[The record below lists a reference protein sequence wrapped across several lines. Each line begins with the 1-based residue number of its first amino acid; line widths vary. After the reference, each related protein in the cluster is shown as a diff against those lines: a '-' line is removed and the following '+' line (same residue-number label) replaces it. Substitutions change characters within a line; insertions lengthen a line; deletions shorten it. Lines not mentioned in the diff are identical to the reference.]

1 MQPADSNEQ
10 KRRLVNLL
18 WLWLPV
24 AVQMGLIFYFS
35 AQPKG
40 SPALES
46 SPLPAGL
53 GHLVGY
59 AILGFLLYR
68 AFNGGINGWSNP
80 AGWKSFIV
88 GLLYAVSDEIHQLYV
103 PGREASV
110 TDVGIDAAGLL
121 LALTVIWVKEA
132 VNKNIKG

>member
-1 MQPADSNEQ
+1 MVFKE
-10 KRRLVNLL
+10 KEGRLLHL
-18 WLWLPV
+18 MWLWVPV
-24 AVQMGLIFYFS
+24 AAQMSLIFYFS

-46 SPLPAGL
+46 FPTPPGV

-68 AFNGGINGWSNP
+68 AFNGGITGWSGA
-80 AGWKSFIV
+80 AGWKTFLV
-88 GLLYAVSDEIHQLYV
+88 GLLYAVSDELHQLYV

-110 TDVGIDAAGLL
+110 KDVGIDAAGLL
-121 LALTVIWVKEA
+121 LVLFLIWIKERRLF
-132 VNKNIKG
+132 

>member
-1 MQPADSNEQ
+1 MAPGLKKKQLL
-10 KRRLVNLL
+10 RLLLL
-18 WLWLPV
+18 WVPV
-24 AVQMGLIFYFS
+24 IAQMALIFYFS

-46 SPLPAGL
+46 FPAPPGV

-68 AFNGGINGWSNP
+68 AFNGGITGWS
-80 AGWKSFIV
+80 ADAARKSFLV
-88 GLLYAVSDEIHQLYV
+88 GLVYAISDEVHQLYV

-110 TDVGIDAAGLL
+110 VDVGIDASGLL
-121 LALTVIWVKEA
+121 LVLLLIWLLEK
-132 VNKNIKG
+132 

>member
-1 MQPADSNEQ
+1 MSFKIRENQLP
-10 KRRLVNLL
+10 RLL
-18 WLWLPV
+18 WLWIPV
-24 AVQMGLIFYFS
+24 FVQMALIFYFS

-46 SPLPAGL
+46 FPMPPGV

-68 AFNGGINGWSNP
+68 AINYGFRGWSSS
-80 AGWKSFIV
+80 AAWRSFLI

-121 LALTVIWVKEA
+121 LALSMLWVKEKRA
-132 VNKNIKG
+132 INF

>member
-1 MQPADSNEQ
+1 MFFKE
-10 KRRLVNLL
+10 KEGRLLHLL
-18 WLWLPV
+18 WLWVPAL
-24 AVQMGLIFYFS
+24 AQMALIFYFS

-46 SPLPAGL
+46 FPAPPGL

-68 AFNGGINGWSNP
+68 AFNGGIKGWSS
-80 AGWKSFIV
+80 AAAWRSFIV

-110 TDVGIDAAGLL
+110 IDVGIDAAGLL
-121 LALTVIWVKEA
+121 LALLLVWLKE
-132 VNKNIKG
+132 K